1 MMSDDAW
8 SPSATLASGVDA
20 FEARTALPDRLLK
33 VGLGAELVTKGNTS
47 FSAAYRGDFGSGYD
61 NHTAELRVD
70 YRF

>member
-1 MMSDDAW
+1 MSDDAW
-8 SPSATLASGVDA
+8 SPSAALASGVDA
-20 FEARTALPDRLLK
+20 FPTRTALPGLLLK
-33 VGLGAELVTKGNTS
+33 VELGAELVTKGNTS